1 MLSPYDIENVLIDG
15 YDVVVNKPKTAA
27 YRAPGQ
33 PQAAFAVEPVIDELA
48 EKLGIDPMD
57 LTGKAIEVDRTAT

>member
-1 MLSPYDIENVLIDG
+1 MSGLGPYKTDNILVDG
-15 YDVVVNKPKTAA
+15 YDVVVNKQKTAA

-48 EKLGIDPMD
+48 EKLGIDP
-57 LTGKAIEVDRTAT
+57 